1 MGTSLR
7 PEHVQPLLHGRFG
20 ETYEW
25 RDVCESTQEIA
36 RGLGH
41 GGVAACEQQTAGR
54 GRRGRAWS
62 SPHGLGILCSISLHP
77 TTPPERLP
85 AFSLTA
91 AEAVCEAACDDAL
104 VRWPNDVVV
113 GGRKLAGVLAEV
125 RDGRMVLGVGL
136 NANLTPSDLPQDAR
150 VPATSLLIETGR
162 TVDRAQ
168 LLANMLWAIERRF
181 NDFERFGF
189 TGLRR
194 DELRGRRVRLAGGA
208 EGTCDGADEQGRLV
222 VDGLPYTSGEVA
234 AVVVEP

>member
-25 RDVCESTQEIA
+25 REVCDSTQEIA
-36 RGLGH
+36 RGLPH

-62 SPHGLGILCSISLHP
+62 SPPGLGILCSISLHP
-77 TTPPERLP
+77 TTPPDALA

-91 AEAVCEAACDDAL
+91 AEAVCEAVGGEAL
-104 VRWPNDVVV
+104 VRWPNDVVIA
-113 GGRKLAGVLAEV
+113 GRKLAGVLAEV
-125 RDGRMVLGVGL
+125 RDGHMVLGVGL
-136 NANLTPSDLPQDAR
+136 NANLTPADLPQDAR

-162 TVDRAQ
+162 PVDRAK
-168 LLANMLWAIERRF
+168 LLANMLWVIERRF
-181 NDFERFGF
+181 NEFERVGF
-189 TGLRR
+189 SGLVR
-194 DELRGRRVRLAGGA
+194 DELRGRRVRLAGGD
-208 EGTCDGADEQGRLV
+208 EGLCGGTDEQGRLL
-222 VDGLPYTSGEVA
+222 VDGMPYTSGEVA